1 MADLWTAPADNEVWG
16 IINNLIGNHHP
27 HLAGVSQE
35 IVVIFREKASKSGGK
50 ELLGKTSKVS
60 KKTNAI
66 AGTQYAFEIEIAY
79 DKWLTLD
86 PAQRTALIDH
96 HLCAMQ
102 TEEDEQTLEIK
113 CSVRPPDVFYF
124 HGEIE
129 RHGDWRPRE
138 EPSEEGDAENT
149 DDDTDFL

>member
-1 MADLWTAPADNEVWG
+1 MADLWTAPSDNEVWG
-16 IINNLIGNHHP
+16 IISHLIGNFHP

-50 ELLGKTSKVS
+50 EILGKTSKVS

-66 AGTQYAFEIEIAY
+66 AGTEYAFEIELAY
-79 DKWLTLD
+79 DKWLGLSDT
-86 PAQRTALIDH
+86 QKTALIDH
-96 HLCAMQ
+96 HLCAMN
-102 TEEDEQTLEIK
+102 TEEDEQTAELK
-113 CSVRPPDVFYF
+113 CSVRPPDVFYY

-138 EPSEEGDAENT
+138 EEENEDGEGGDDE
-149 DDDTDFL
+149 